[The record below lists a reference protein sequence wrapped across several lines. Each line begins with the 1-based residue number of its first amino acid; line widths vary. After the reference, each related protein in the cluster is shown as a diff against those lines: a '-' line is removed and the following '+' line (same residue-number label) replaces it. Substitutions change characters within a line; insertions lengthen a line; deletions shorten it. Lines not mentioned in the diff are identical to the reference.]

1 MEYPPPVIV
10 LPGVTGTQLRDEY
23 PFPPDIVWSVLQ
35 HEYARIALHPD
46 NPRYEVAQPAR
57 IQPDN
62 VFDIAYK
69 ELVQELRYNLRQQE
83 DKAVPVFLFGYDW
96 RQPLEIIIGQFAQFV
111 DEAIERTKLLRHY
124 VEDGY
129 ADDPKVNLVGH
140 SMGGLII
147 AGYLEEKGKA
157 SRVAK
162 VATLATPFH
171 GSFEAVIKIATG
183 TANLGSETSGSR
195 EREAARLTPSLY
207 YLMPDIDQGLEV
219 DDDSLP
225 RSLFDPGIWQPGV
238 IASIQE
244 FVRLHAVST
253 KAKKD
258 QAQTLFS
265 ALLKAGEAFRLR
277 INSFKLTK
285 AGLKPEDWLCVAGV
299 NSETRVRLKISKVKG
314 SPLFDLGSDFRLNLW
329 PKSTDSATN
338 RSLTGD
344 GTVPFESAIPPFLKP
359 ENIVCVIPDDF
370 GYWEVQDKVL
380 ANVAGFH
387 GIMPNMDML
396 HRLIVRHFTGR
407 PDQSGN
413 TWGRP
418 APGVVEEKWQ
428 PPMELR
434 MKS

>member
-23 PFPPDIVWSVLQ
+23 QLPPDIVWSVLR
-35 HEYARIALHPD
+35 HEYARIILHPD
-46 NPRYEVAQPAR
+46 NPRYEATQPAR

-96 RQPLEIIIGQFAQFV
+96 RQPLELIVGQFAQFV
-111 DEAIERTKLLRHY
+111 DEVIERTKLLRHY
-124 VEDGY
+124 AEDGY

-157 SRVAK
+157 ARVAK

-183 TANLGSETSGSR
+183 TANLGSEPSGSR

-225 RSLFDPGIWQPGV
+225 KSLFDPGIWQPGV
-238 IASIQE
+238 IASIEE

-258 QAQTLFS
+258 QARTLFG
-265 ALLKAGEAFRLR
+265 ALLKAGEAYRLR
-277 INSFKLTK
+277 VNNFKLTK

-299 NSETRVRLKISKVKG
+299 NSETRVRLKIQKVGG

-329 PKSTDSATN
+329 AKSPGDMAD

-359 ENIVCVIPDDF
+359 ENIICVTPDDF

-380 ANVAGFH
+380 SGVAGFH
-387 GIMPNMDML
+387 GIIPNMDML

-407 PDQSGN
+407 PDKGGN

-418 APGVVEEKWQ
+418 APGITEEKWQ

-434 MKS
+434 LKS